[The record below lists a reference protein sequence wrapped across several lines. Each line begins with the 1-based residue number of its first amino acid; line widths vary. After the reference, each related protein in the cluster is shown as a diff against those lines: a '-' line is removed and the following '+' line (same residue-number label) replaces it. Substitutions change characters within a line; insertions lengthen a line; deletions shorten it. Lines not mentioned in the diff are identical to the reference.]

1 MWVGVVRLPYAE
13 EKDGFRPS
21 KWLTEFQYKKS
32 WSGLSYFHL
41 TKKIIPYDMNLPTKN
56 IKNFGSE
63 LVDYQLNRKRT
74 LLTNIYPN
82 NIKN

>member
-1 MWVGVVRLPYAE
+1 
-13 EKDGFRPS
+13 
-21 KWLTEFQYKKS
+21 
-32 WSGLSYFHL
+32 
-41 TKKIIPYDMNLPTKN
+41 MNLPTKN